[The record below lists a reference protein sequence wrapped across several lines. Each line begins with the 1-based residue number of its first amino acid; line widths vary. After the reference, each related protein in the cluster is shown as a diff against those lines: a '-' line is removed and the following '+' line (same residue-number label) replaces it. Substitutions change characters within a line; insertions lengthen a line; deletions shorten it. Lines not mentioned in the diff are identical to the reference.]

1 MHGNPPNPTDAEVV
15 MFDPE
20 DGDCDGRP
28 LTQAELDSVVY
39 PDAPWELHMD
49 FDDRVIKEDSFS
61 QLRQMVCYSQ
71 HSTDSIS
78 TSRIEICTPHRT
90 VGSIWYRL
98 YDASPW
104 QCEFST
110 AVQIKRVE
118 VFEEDATVQDVL
130 DRIAG
135 GMCYGYFEGIREAWG
150 DRGLSSEGRPVFE
163 LVWGHRNVMTSRC
176 SAPV

>member
-90 VGSIWYRL
+90 VGSTWYRL

-118 VFEEDATVQDVL
+118 IFEPDATVQDVL

-135 GMCYGYFEGIREAWG
+135 GMCYGYFEGIREAWV

-163 LVWGHRNVMTSRC
+163 LVWGT
-176 SAPV
+176 